1 MLDALVRPV
10 ISPFAFART
19 GSRAARVGTF
29 ALETWSRLL
38 VDRGKASAEDRARE
52 LSWVAENTCAIH
64 GVRTLSRGAPP
75 QGPCVLV
82 ANHISYFDPLIVASY
97 LPLTA
102 IAKREVASWPIVGEF
117 VKRLGTL
124 FVDRDN
130 ACSGARVLR
139 EAISLLNRGV
149 SVLVFPEG
157 TTTRG
162 DQVLPFKRGI
172 FGAALR
178 AGVPIV
184 PIALSYEREDAAW
197 VGNTIFLSHYM
208 RTMSHPCTRV
218 SVEFL
223 RPLAMSLPSGRART
237 PEQLAE
243 AARRAIARAATRSDG
258 RARAFPA
265 HLPDAEFSVAT
276 A

>member
-1 MLDALVRPV
+1 MTDVIARP
-10 ISPFAFART
+10 ILSPFALTRT
-19 GSRAARVGTF
+19 GNRAARVGTF

-38 VDRGKASAEDRARE
+38 VDGGRAAPADRARE
-52 LSWVAENTCAIH
+52 LSWVAENACAIH
-64 GVRTLSRGAPP
+64 GVRSLLRGEPP

-82 ANHISYFDPLIVASY
+82 SNHISYFDPLILASY

-124 FVDRDN
+124 FVERDN
-130 ACSGARVLR
+130 ASSGARVLR
-139 EAISLLNRGV
+139 EAITLLNRGV

-162 DQVLPFKRGI
+162 DRVLPFKRGI

-184 PIALSYEREDAAW
+184 PVALSYERADAAW
-197 VGNTIFLSHYM
+197 VGNTTFLSHYA
-208 RTMSHPCTRV
+208 RTMWQPCTRV
-218 SVEFL
+218 SVQFL
-223 RPLAMSLPSGRART
+223 PPLPLGMSGRPRSAQ
-237 PEQLAE
+237 QLAE
-243 AARRAIARAATRSDG
+243 AARRAITRAVTRSRG
-258 RARAFPA
+258 RAQVFPA
-265 HLPDAEFSVAT
+265 HLADAKYAAASA
-276 A
+276 

>member
-1 MLDALVRPV
+1 MLEGIVRPGNL
-10 ISPFAFART
+10 PFALTRT

-38 VDRGKASAEDRARE
+38 VDGGRASPVDRARE

-64 GVRTLSRGAPP
+64 GVRTILRGKPP
-75 QGPCVLV
+75 QGPCVIV

-97 LPLTA
+97 CPLTA

-124 FVDRDN
+124 FVERDN
-130 ACSGARVLR
+130 PASGARVLR
-139 EAISLLNRGV
+139 EAMGLLR
-149 SVLVFPEG
+149 
-157 TTTRG
+157 R
-162 DQVLPFKRGI
+162 I

-184 PIALSYEREDAAW
+184 PVALSYEREDAAW
-197 VGNTIFLSHYM
+197 VGNTTFISHYA
-208 RTMSHPCTRV
+208 RTMAQACTRV

-223 RPLAMSLPSGRART
+223 PVLSLGRPDKPRSA
-237 PEQLAE
+237 EQLAQ
-243 AARRAIARAATRSDG
+243 AARRTIARAGARNGGRTRG
-258 RARAFPA
+258 FPA
-265 HLPDAEFSVAT
+265 HLPHAEFSVAS

>member
-1 MLDALVRPV
+1 MLDDLARPV
-10 ISPFAFART
+10 KLPGTLTRT
-19 GSRAARVGTF
+19 GSRAARFGTF

-38 VDRGKASAEDRARE
+38 VDGGRASPTDRACE
-52 LSWVAENTCAIH
+52 LSWVAENTCALH
-64 GVRTLSRGAPP
+64 GVRTILRGQAP
-75 QGPCVLV
+75 QGPCVVV

-124 FVDRDN
+124 FVEREN
-130 ACSGARVLR
+130 AQSGARVLR
-139 EAISLLNRGV
+139 EAIGLVRRGV

-162 DQVLPFKRGI
+162 ADVLPFRRGI
-172 FGAALR
+172 FGAALY

-184 PIALSYEREDAAW
+184 PVALRYEREDAAW
-197 VGNTIFLSHYM
+197 VGDTTFLSHYA
-208 RTMSHPCTRV
+208 RTITHACTRV
-218 SVEFL
+218 SVDFL
-223 RPLAMSLPSGRART
+223 PPLALGRPGKPYSAQ
-237 PEQLAE
+237 QLAE
-243 AARRAIARAATRSDG
+243 TARRRIARSLARCEG
-258 RARAFPA
+258 RAFPA
-265 HLPDAEFSVAT
+265 HSSHAPLSVAS

>member
-1 MLDALVRPV
+1 MLEGIVRPGNL
-10 ISPFAFART
+10 PFALTRT

-38 VDRGKASAEDRARE
+38 VDGGRASPVDRARE

-64 GVRTLSRGAPP
+64 GVRTILRGKPP
-75 QGPCVLV
+75 QGPCVIV

-97 LPLTA
+97 CPLTA

-124 FVDRDN
+124 FVERDN
-130 ACSGARVLR
+130 PASGARVLR
-139 EAISLLNRGV
+139 EAMGLLRRGV

-162 DQVLPFKRGI
+162 DQVLPFRRGI

-184 PIALSYEREDAAW
+184 PVALSYEREDAAW
-197 VGNTIFLSHYM
+197 VGNTTFISHYA
-208 RTMSHPCTRV
+208 RTMAQACTRV

-223 RPLAMSLPSGRART
+223 PVLSLGRPDKPRSA
-237 PEQLAE
+237 EQLAQ
-243 AARRAIARAATRSDG
+243 AARRTIARAVARNGGRTRG
-258 RARAFPA
+258 FPA
-265 HLPDAEFSVAT
+265 HLPHAEFSVAS

>member
-1 MLDALVRPV
+1 MLDALARPV
-10 ISPFAFART
+10 LSPFAITRT

-38 VDRGKASAEDRARE
+38 VDGGRASPVDRARE

-64 GVRTLSRGAPP
+64 GVRTLLRGQPP
-75 QGPCVLV
+75 QGTCVLV

-124 FVDRDN
+124 FVEREN
-130 ACSGARVLR
+130 AGSGARVLR
-139 EAISLLNRGV
+139 EAIGLLNRGV

-184 PIALSYEREDAAW
+184 PVALRYEREDAAW
-197 VGNTIFLSHYM
+197 VGNTIFLSHYV
-208 RTMSHPCTRV
+208 RTMSQPCTRV

-223 RPLAMSLPSGRART
+223 PPLPTGRAGRQRS
-237 PEQLAE
+237 PQQLAD
-243 AARRAIARAATRSDG
+243 AARRAIARVVGRDDG
-258 RARAFPA
+258 RTRGFPA
-265 HLPDAEFSVAT
+265 HLPDAEYSA
-276 A
+276 ASA

>member
-1 MLDALVRPV
+1 MLDGIARPV
-10 ISPFAFART
+10 KLPFALTRT

-38 VDRGKASAEDRARE
+38 VDGGRATPVDRARE

-64 GVRTLSRGAPP
+64 GVRTILRGQPP
-75 QGPCVLV
+75 QGTCVLV

-124 FVDRDN
+124 FVERDN
-130 ACSGARVLR
+130 PASGARVLR
-139 EAISLLNRGV
+139 EAMGLLRRGV

-157 TTTRG
+157 TTTNG
-162 DQVLPFKRGI
+162 HQVLPFRRGI

-184 PIALSYEREDAAW
+184 PVALSYEREDAAW
-197 VGNTIFLSHYM
+197 IGNTTFISHYA
-208 RTMSHPCTRV
+208 RTMAQPCTRV

-223 RPLAMSLPSGRART
+223 PALPLGPADRLRAAD
-237 PEQLAE
+237 QLAE
-243 AARRAIARAATRSDG
+243 AARRAITRAVSRSGG
-258 RARAFPA
+258 RARVFPA
-265 HLPDAEFSVAT
+265 HLADAELSVAS